1 MYERRKPTPAQI
13 DYARE
18 LIQETRTDPEWC
30 DLERMNRHQVQD
42 LIDSLRYELEAK
54 RQCSSAKREITTLGK
69 SSI

>member
-13 DYARE
+13 DFARE

-30 DLERMNRHQVQD
+30 DLERMTRHQVQD

-54 RQCSSAKREITTLGK
+54 RQCSSAGREIGTFD
-69 SSI
+69 